1 MRSSGPYTL
10 ESRRLGA
17 LPLVAHFA
25 GRMGL
30 PGLLDRW
37 VPPDDARLALDP
49 ATVLGAVVAN
59 LCTEHRPL
67 YALGE
72 WAAQFEPGLLG
83 LAAGLWGS
91 RTRPPF
97 LTSASMR
104 PARIR

>member
-1 MRSSGPYTL
+1 MSAPGSAPFTFTL
-10 ESRRLGA
+10 TSRRLGA

-49 ATVLGAVVAN
+49 AAVLGAVVAN
-59 LCTEHRPL
+59 LCLEHRPL

-72 WAAQFEPGLLG
+72 RAQ
-83 LAAGLWGS
+83 S
-91 RTRPPF
+91 
-97 LTSASMR
+97 
-104 PARIR
+104 